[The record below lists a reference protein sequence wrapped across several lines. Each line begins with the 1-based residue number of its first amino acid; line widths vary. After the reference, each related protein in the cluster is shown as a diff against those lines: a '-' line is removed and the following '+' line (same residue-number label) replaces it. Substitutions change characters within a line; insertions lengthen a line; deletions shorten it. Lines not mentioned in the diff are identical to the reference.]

1 MTNTATPIAI
11 TFRRLT
17 STGAP
22 STDGGGLGSGMVPT
36 PCPSTRVPSIHQPSW
51 SRWER
56 PTTIE
61 LRSPNAQHALKLFLR
76 GYESGAPSDTGRS
89 NGSGWTSAPGAD
101 SPDEQ
106 EGTHNRRPCWTLA
119 CTAIAWSPSHSEA
132 KAFSSQCSCRSPTK
146 FGWGAIKILRSLVLI
161 VVICGVSVV
170 PLLVSPTARA
180 DM

>member
-22 STDGGGLGSGMVPT
+22 STDGGGLGSAMVPP

-61 LRSPNAQHALKLFLR
+61 LRSQNAQHALKLFLR
-76 GYESGAPSDTGRS
+76 GYESGASSDTGRS

-106 EGTHNRRPCWTLA
+106 KGTHNRRPCWTLA
-119 CTAIAWSPSHSEA
+119 CTAIDWSPLLGGEGFFFPVFMPQSH
-132 KAFSSQCSCRSPTK
+132 KIRVGGRLKSCE
-146 FGWGAIKILRSLVLI
+146 
-161 VVICGVSVV
+161 VSC
-170 PLLVSPTARA
+170 
-180 DM
+180 